1 MSLAYLD
8 KKSRTAMPRSTRQ
21 PAMIL
26 GLSIEYP
33 STRAGSCAGGKTGHP
48 PPEDNSV
55 DNFVDK
61 AKLTS
66 RIMWI

>member
-8 KKSRTAMPRSTRQ
+8 KKSRTAMPRPTGQS
-21 PAMIL
+21 AMIL
-26 GLSIEYP
+26 GLSVEYLSARP
-33 STRAGSCAGGKTGHP
+33 GSDSRGKICRL